1 MLQAHSF
8 LWHYLWVAP
17 NALALILA
25 AAIVRRGLH
34 KQYPFFAAYLF
45 VAGLKELCLYGFD
58 LSPRIS
64 GNLWWGTFWTGTIV
78 EGLVKFFVVAELLQ
92 HLLHPWPSIARMGR
106 NIVSGS
112 GVFFVL
118 VAALSAA
125 YAAPDK
131 SPWFIGGAHILFET
145 LYLTLAGLIISIF
158 LLCTFFKIPW
168 SRRAF
173 GIALGFGVMW
183 CEHLGLWALVAGGVV
198 RNRVWID
205 FANMATY
212 HVAVL
217 IWFYYLL
224 VPEKSA
230 SNEARDK
237 DKRPPQ
243 PPSVDP
249 PSPLS
254 GGSPE
259 DHHEALEDWNRELER
274 LIHQ

>member
-1 MLQAHSF
+1 MLQAHSL

-25 AAIVRRGLH
+25 VCIGLRGLRR
-34 KQYPFFAAYLF
+34 QYPWFAAYLI

-64 GNLWWGTFWTGTIV
+64 GNLWWGTFWVGTII

-106 NIVSGS
+106 NIVSGA
-112 GVFFVL
+112 GAFFVL
-118 VAALSAA
+118 AAAISAA

-131 SPWFIGGAHILFET
+131 SPWFIGGAHILYQT

-158 LLCTFFKIPW
+158 LVSAFFKIPW
-168 SRRAF
+168 NRHTF
-173 GIALGFGVMW
+173 GISLGFGVVW
-183 CEHLGLWALVAGGVV
+183 CEHLALWALVAGGIV

-212 HVAVL
+212 HLAVL
-217 IWFYYLL
+217 IWYYYLL

-230 SNEARDK
+230 SSKPRNEDI
-237 DKRPPQ
+237 RPPQ
-243 PPSVDP
+243 DPPTDP
-249 PSPLS
+249 PSRAS

-259 DHHEALEDWNRELER
+259 NHEALEDWNRELER